1 MPDSWCKVKKVEVSQ
16 VDDECSA
23 IELKGG
29 GVECGRIEGGSLK
42 ADALK
47 VAALKETVLV
57 FVKPTPPDALGNL
70 D

>member
-1 MPDSWCKVKKVEVSQ
+1 M
-16 VDDECSA
+16 
-23 IELKGG
+23 
-29 GVECGRIEGGSLK
+29 K

-70 D
+70 DQNSSVKQHHFMTIAGID